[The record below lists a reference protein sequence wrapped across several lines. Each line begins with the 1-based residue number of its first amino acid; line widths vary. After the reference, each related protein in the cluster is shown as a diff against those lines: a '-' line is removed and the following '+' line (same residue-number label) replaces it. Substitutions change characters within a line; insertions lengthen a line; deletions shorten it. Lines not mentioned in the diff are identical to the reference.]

1 MKRVVLLL
9 LFISL
14 VFCDIPCSTY
24 TNVTDEAI
32 ELCNEA
38 IPVKIDVATKYC
50 DQIVATGQ
58 TVYYAIVIDDNN
70 AQLKGLQFGIV
81 ITVKNST
88 SLDPANFISI
98 LTSKKIC
105 PEEKC
110 PAASN
115 AFQLGCGYDF
125 KRGASDIGQVTDPI
139 VMTYRNAPDA
149 VYYIAVSGPQSTT
162 GEPITLAFDIQIDDG
177 KQSVTRFLP
186 IIVVIPFVIFFV
198 IGMILLYVYT
208 SKHGGWVNDTEM
220 ADISKGQGD
229 LKYNQ
234 MMNSISSISIP
245 NFKSPQQAVTH
256 ASVPIQLDAVVSLFR
271 EQAAVLSNFG
281 NSPVIQPIGAPPAIV
296 VENNGDGK
304 MQKVATEEKRGI
316 ALKMEE
322 EESDSGDTSSSDDT
336 KTSSDR
342 K

>member
-1 MKRVVLLL
+1 LL

-24 TNVTDEAI
+24 NNVTDEAI
-32 ELCNEA
+32 LSCNEA

-50 DQIVATGQ
+50 DQTVATGQ

-70 AQLKGLQFGIV
+70 AQLKGLQFGIT

-88 SLDPANFISI
+88 SLDKTNFISV

-105 PEEKC
+105 PDEKC
-110 PAASN
+110 PSAEN

-125 KRGASDIGQVTDPI
+125 KRGPTDIAQVTDPI
-139 VMTYRNAPDA
+139 VLTYRNAPDA
-149 VYYIAVSGPQSTT
+149 IYYIAVSGPQSTT
-162 GEPITLAFDIQIDDG
+162 GAPITLAFDIQIDDG
-177 KQSVTRFLP
+177 QVSVTRFLP
-186 IIVVIPFVIFFV
+186 IIIVIPFVTLFV

-220 ADISKGQGD
+220 SAMGKGEGD
-229 LKYNQ
+229 SKYNQ
-234 MMNSISSISIP
+234 MLNSVPSFSIP
-245 NFKSPQQAVTH
+245 NFKPPQQGPLGPH
-256 ASVPIQLDAVVSLFR
+256 ASVPVQLDAVVSLFR
-271 EQAAVLSNFG
+271 EQAAVLNNFG
-281 NSPVIQPIGAPPAIV
+281 NATVIQPIGAPPTIV

-304 MQKVATEEKRGI
+304 MQKVTPEQRMEGV

-322 EESDSGDTSSSDDT
+322 EDSDSGDTSDDT
-336 KTSSDR
+336 KSTKSSD